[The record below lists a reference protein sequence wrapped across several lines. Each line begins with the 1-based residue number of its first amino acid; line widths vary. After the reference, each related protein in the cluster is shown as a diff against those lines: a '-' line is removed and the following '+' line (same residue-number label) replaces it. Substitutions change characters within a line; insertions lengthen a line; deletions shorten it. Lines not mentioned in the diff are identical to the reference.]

1 MFAGVLQTGCKKSA
15 TDTPVDN
22 RQSRGS
28 RPPIIGDVPF
38 WDKNTSKLE
47 HSVSRSG
54 CGSRGLGLSGVGAAR
69 HQSTSRSPVVREALI
84 LLLGKAWTE
93 TTEREGERNGKER
106 GDFETLSPAQRRAPS
121 SSSCYWGALYLL
133 QVGGLLKLRNASFT
147 Y

>member
-69 HQSTSRSPVVREALI
+69 HQSTSSLTALSLTALRCSPERRLGREAAP
-84 LLLGKAWTE
+84 G
-93 TTEREGERNGKER
+93 
-106 GDFETLSPAQRRAPS
+106 LSDPLPRTKNVAGPAA
-121 SSSCYWGALYLL
+121 
-133 QVGGLLKLRNASFT
+133 
-147 Y
+147 